1 MNSKHWAV
9 VLGCDVNGLGIIR
22 SLGEKG
28 ISILALDHK
37 QSAIGFHSKFVSES
51 IVCPNPLHSDSDLTA
66 FLIDIGESFDG
77 IKILFPAKD
86 SYVSA
91 IAKSKNKLARY
102 YKIPFSGWDVTE
114 YMVDKARQ
122 YKKAAEHG
130 IPMPETF
137 YPGEGKDITALSE
150 DIKFPLIL
158 KPAYSEA
165 FFVRYGI
172 KAVKCNSGKELMEN
186 FKRYTADGF
195 RMLVQQFIEGDA
207 SHLYEFQSY
216 INNKGEATAAFVGR
230 KLEQYL
236 PDLGTGTHFVSVKN
250 PPIVDIGLQ
259 VLRIFGYHGISF
271 IEFKLDRGDGRY
283 KLIEINPRTTHS
295 NSLSL
300 ECGVNIP
307 YAAYEDL
314 TGGYKGRAMLSYSIG
329 KEWVWPENGFLERKS
344 FMIYIR
350 NIFTRK
356 HYVYAI
362 FSFRDLLPEI
372 AFFYNVLLQYIEDFF
387 GKIKR
392 FVKDPE

>member
-22 SLGEKG
+22 SLGGKD
-28 ISILALDHK
+28 ISILALDHNPY
-37 QSAIGFHSKFVSES
+37 AIGFHSKFVSES
-51 IVCPNPLHSDSDLTA
+51 IVCPNPLHSEFKLTES
-66 FLIDIGESFDG
+66 LMDIGKRVDG

-86 SYVSA
+86 SYVTA
-91 IAKSKNKLARY
+91 IAKSRNKLEPY

-114 YMVDKARQ
+114 HMVDKERQ
-122 YKKAAEHG
+122 YRKAAEHG
-130 IPMPETF
+130 IPMPDTF
-137 YPGEGKDITALSE
+137 YPREEKDIGSLSE

-165 FFVRYGI
+165 FFIRYGI
-172 KAVKCNSGKELMEN
+172 KAVKCNSGKELMEK
-186 FKRYTADGF
+186 FKKYTADGF
-195 RMLVQQFIEGDA
+195 RMIVQKFIEGDA
-207 SHLYEFQSY
+207 SQLYEFQSY
-216 INNKGEATAAFVGR
+216 INNKGEATATFVGR

-250 PPIVDIGLQ
+250 PRIVDVGLQ
-259 VLRIFGYHGISF
+259 VLKIFAYHGISF
-271 IEFKLDRGDGRY
+271 VEFKLDQEDGEY

-295 NSLSL
+295 NSLSS

-307 YAAYEDL
+307 YAAYEDV
-314 TGGYKGRAMLSYSIG
+314 TGGYKGEAMLSYMTG
-329 KEWVWPENGFLERKS
+329 REWIWPENGFLERKS

-356 HYVYAI
+356 NYVYAI

-372 AFFYNVLLQYIEDFF
+372 VFLYNVLRQYIEGFF
-387 GKIKR
+387 RKIKK
-392 FVKDPE
+392 VG